1 MMRHLIRKELTQS
14 TKAALKTLF
23 SSLFFFFSFL
33 MYGGDTENSR
43 RPWERPVNVRG
54 LFWSAG
60 LAAAPISPCSE
71 QPAREGASLGE
82 KGGRVYTVS
91 KSRSGTGRERV
102 RALRGLPVLSVTVAP
117 VLGSPISLTV
127 SGKHSA
133 VKSSG
138 PRDTGPLVSPI
149 RCATVM
155 RRWIPPGP
163 RPPSQHP
170 GRFPGVPLR

>member
-1 MMRHLIRKELTQS
+1 MYVGFSGRP
-14 TKAALKTLF
+14 ALQLLPYLLAL
-23 SSLFFFFSFL
+23 SS
-33 MYGGDTENSR
+33 
-43 RPWERPVNVRG
+43 RPGRG
-54 LFWSAG
+54 
-60 LAAAPISPCSE
+60 P
-71 QPAREGASLGE
+71 LGE

-138 PRDTGPLVSPI
+138 PRDPLLSTLAASLAYPCGEAGVEVGREGKPFGQAAVSV
-149 RCATVM
+149 AQA
-155 RRWIPPGP
+155 
-163 RPPSQHP
+163 S
-170 GRFPGVPLR
+170 LA